1 MKTHFIRLKR
11 TSLLMTAL
19 FLLTM
24 THAQKYYI
32 TFTGHGEANTVQNVT
47 VENLTQKTS
56 LTLPGDQT
64 LILNLEKVGIHE
76 INTQT
81 AQALTIYPNP
91 SNGTSFMQFTL
102 LREGNVDVC
111 LYDMAGKL
119 HKQATLFLQE
129 GVHTLTLP
137 SMATGVYLLS
147 VRSNTYSSFGKWVSI
162 AGGQATDGNIQH
174 ASSASLTEKETTK
187 TAKAAEADEYTMN
200 YTQNDLLRFTGKS
213 GNYRTI
219 VMKRPTE
226 SQQID
231 FRFIACTDGCGKN
244 YPVIEIAGIYW
255 MAEDL
260 SCDRKAS
267 GGLFYKATSTQAWVN
282 NSDTKEVIAFKEL
295 GDYDIAYGT
304 FYNYAAALA
313 SLPEGWALPTKEN
326 FEDLYAAMGR
336 EKKSDVALGLIHED
350 DQAALFSDIP
360 ASGYRNETGFGTKGA
375 GYITYTGYHG
385 SKNTGVAYWTS
396 TDDGNGN
403 RYTPYI
409 NKDSVQITS
418 SRVVAGM
425 KVRGIVAGD
434 PLKTL
439 QNVFGTLPI
448 EDAKDQKPVGD
459 ICVMEDNRKK
469 LFIAIGDNRG
479 NNHVRVVEDITA
491 ANNSSST
498 TASTN
503 LPNIPTGTW
512 CKNKIKKAV
521 SQRNAAGRE
530 NLVIAVLNVDASKYT
545 DATYGN
551 AEASTTLYIFNDSV
565 NNYAPTT
572 VNLTGA
578 LPVAKVNKYGPDL
591 IAQRDFEKVNSMHW
605 FYNVKTCDVNGDF
618 VEDFIIVGRHKIAIY
633 DGKAPYDLI
642 TWRDF
647 SSDQPLATTNDAF
660 YTCVTTGDVNQ
671 DGKDD
676 IVVMTSAPLMNH
688 ENATQS
694 PSVLHVFLDGN
705 FTDTSK
711 HKTKLITYHGRYT
724 TNVTMG
730 DINGDRKKEV
740 VFNIKYLN
748 GSTNVYS
755 ITMNANNVF
764 SPVDTLIRS
773 YNAGMR
779 SFMTPINVVY
789 FDGLMAAPYIAMG
802 NSVFQGHGS
811 SWQEVKIGR
820 DSNVLTGNDVDRAVV
835 TDQVTVSDY
844 FGDSREHLVYL
855 VQDYVSDKDIYAYR
869 FGKEGSDF
877 RLQKAIKIFHNNNEY
892 VDPPNYFEFPTIA
905 TVRSNRVA
913 RQLQY
918 KRHEYTYS
926 NLQVDAVL
934 AAAPYREGEMTPGS
948 TYWGRSSSSGLQTES
963 ELSTS
968 ASAIFGFEQEFS
980 IPVISQ
986 TVGGI
991 DFTTKMSFGY
1001 TRGYSY
1007 GTTVTK
1013 SRTYTL
1019 TGANGVVVST
1029 IPYDSYFYTILKSG
1043 DPAEVGKELMMAFPD
1058 GKIERTMSLEEYK
1071 EKTKE
1076 DPNAPRL
1083 DKVLTH
1089 TIGDPGSYK
1098 NIKDTLILSNAG
1110 KMSFCYTGGT
1120 TQQVAAT
1127 GNGTSTTELGVTISE
1142 DRANSEGMSFDV
1154 DIELVVNTGGVKFG
1168 GGFGFGSSNKVTKT
1182 VGANTCAG
1190 GSVTSP
1196 PGSMEKTFVPFNWN
1210 IAFHNY
1216 ISNGVIF
1223 PVVNFVVDEVKKTE

>member
-11 TSLLMTAL
+11 TSLLMAAL
-19 FLLTM
+19 FLFTM
-24 THAQKYYI
+24 TNAQKYYI
-32 TFTGHGEANTVQNVT
+32 TFSGHGDTNIVQTVT

-64 LILNLEKVGIHE
+64 LILNLDKVGIHE

-102 LREGNVDVC
+102 PREGNVDVC

-147 VRSNTYSSFGKWVSI
+147 VRSTEYSCFGKWVST
-162 AGGQATDGNIQH
+162 AGGQASDGNIQH
-174 ASSASLTEKETTK
+174 TSSAPLTEKETTK

-200 YTQNDLLRFTGKS
+200 YTANDLLRFTGIS

-231 FRFIACTDGCGKN
+231 FRFIACTDVCGIH

-260 SCDRKAS
+260 IC
-267 GGLFYKATSTQAWVN
+267 GGTTQKPVFRATSAQEWKDNSPIKATKTYR
-282 NSDTKEVIAFKEL
+282 DF
-295 GDYDIAYGT
+295 GDYDSKYGT
-304 FYNYAAALA
+304 HFNYAAALA

-326 FEDLYAAMGR
+326 FEDLFAAMGR
-336 EKKSDVALGLIHED
+336 EGADIALGLMQEGHDTITLWKD
-350 DQAALFSDIP
+350 LP
-360 ASGYRNETGFGTKGA
+360 ASGYRNETGFGVKGA
-375 GYITYTGYHG
+375 GYIYSTGHHNA
-385 SKNTGVAYWTS
+385 KNIGVAYWTS

-409 NKDSVQITS
+409 TKDSVQITS
-418 SRVVAGM
+418 SLVTSGM
-425 KVRGIVAGD
+425 KVRGVVAGD

-439 QNVFGTLPI
+439 QNVFGTLSTK
-448 EDAKDQKPVGD
+448 DAKDQKPVGD

-469 LFIAIGDNRG
+469 LFIAIGDNRD

-498 TASTN
+498 TASTS

-530 NLVIAVLNVDASKYT
+530 NLVIAVLNVDASNYT

-551 AEASTTLYIFNDSV
+551 VEASTTLYIFNDSV
-565 NNYAPTT
+565 NNYASTT
-572 VNLTGA
+572 VTLTGS
-578 LPVAKVNKYGPDL
+578 LPVAKVNKYGPDI

-711 HKTKLITYHGRYT
+711 HKTKLVNYYGRHT
-724 TNVTMG
+724 ANVTMG

-740 VFNIKYLN
+740 VFNLKSLN
-748 GSTNVYS
+748 GMTGVYS
-755 ITMNANNVF
+755 ITMDTNNVF
-764 SPVDTLIRS
+764 SPLDTLIRR
-773 YNAGMR
+773 YNTGLR
-779 SFMTPINVVY
+779 SFMTPINLVY

-802 NSVFQGHGS
+802 NSVFQGQGS
-811 SWQEVKIGR
+811 SWQEVKIGG

-918 KRHEYTYS
+918 KRYEYTYS
-926 NLQVDAVL
+926 NIQVDAVL
-934 AAAPYREGEMTPGS
+934 AAAPYREGLMTPGS
-948 TYWGRSSSSGLQTES
+948 TYWGKSGSSGSQTES
-963 ELSTS
+963 QYTTS
-968 ASAIFGFEQEFS
+968 ASAIFGFEQEFT

-1001 TRGYSY
+1001 TRGYSNE
-1007 GTTVTK
+1007 TTITR
-1013 SRTYTL
+1013 STIYTL
-1019 TGANGVVVST
+1019 TGENGVVVST
-1029 IPYDSYFYTILKSG
+1029 IPYHSYFYTILKSE
-1043 DPAEVGKELMMAFPD
+1043 DPREVGKELLMAFPD
-1058 GKIERTMSLEEYK
+1058 KKVEKIMTIEQYTER
-1071 EKTKE
+1071 TKE

-1089 TIGDPGSYK
+1089 TIGDPESYTRINK
-1098 NIKDTLILSNAG
+1098 ASTLSNVKG
-1110 KMSFCYTGGT
+1110 FPFCYTGSSN
-1120 TQQVAAT
+1120 QQVEPT
-1127 GNGTSTTELGVTISE
+1127 GNGTATSDVSITISQ
-1142 DRANSEGMSFDV
+1142 DQSESTAMSFDV
-1154 DIELVVNTGGVKFG
+1154 DIELVVNVGGVKFG

-1182 VGANTCAG
+1182 IGKSTTAG
-1190 GSVTSP
+1190 GSVTCP
-1196 PGSMEKTFVPFNWN
+1196 HKDTEGFINFDWN
-1210 IAFHNY
+1210 IVFYNY
-1216 ISNGVIF
+1216 TSNGVIF
-1223 PVVNFVVDEVKKTE
+1223 PVVNFLVNED